1 MKATVLGSNGFIGR
15 NLVRYLTDMGYQVA
29 APGRSEL
36 AGLGGN
42 LGHVFYSI
50 GMTGNFRAQPL
61 ATVEAHASILA
72 RLLETCDFDTF
83 IFFSSTRI
91 YAESDGL
98 EETREDALIKVRPSA
113 DTTYDLSKMLGEAM
127 CLSRNRPSVKVLRLS
142 NVYGPAQGKAT
153 FLGSLLEDLAQSG
166 KATIL
171 ESSDSSKDYV
181 AVSDVCPALPKKI
194 ARGGV
199 HRTYNIASGQP
210 VCHNEIARA
219 VMEEGL
225 TCTFAAGGNRRVFPK
240 INISRLQQEF
250 GFTPRSLLEDLPQ
263 LLHAAGRNSA
273 AHSGAL
279 K

>member
-1 MKATVLGSNGFIGR
+1 MKATVLGANGFIGR
-15 NLVRYLTDMGYQVA
+15 NLVRYLTNLGYQVA

-36 AGLGGN
+36 ADLGGN
-42 LGHVFYSI
+42 LGRVFYSI
-50 GMTGNFRAQPL
+50 GMTGNFRVQPL
-61 ATVEAHASILA
+61 ATVEAHAGILT

-98 EETREDALIKVRPSA
+98 EETRENALIKIRPSA

-127 CLSRNRPSVKVLRLS
+127 CLSRNQPSVKVLRLS
-142 NVYGPAQGKAT
+142 NVYGPAQSKAT

-166 KATIL
+166 KANIL

-181 AVSDVCPALPKKI
+181 AVSDVVSLAEKI
-194 ARGGV
+194 ARSGV

-219 VMEEGL
+219 VMELGL
-225 TCTFAAGGNRRVFPK
+225 TCTFATGGNRRVFPK

-263 LLHAAGRNSA
+263 LLHAAGSNSA
-273 AHSGAL
+273 AHSGAP